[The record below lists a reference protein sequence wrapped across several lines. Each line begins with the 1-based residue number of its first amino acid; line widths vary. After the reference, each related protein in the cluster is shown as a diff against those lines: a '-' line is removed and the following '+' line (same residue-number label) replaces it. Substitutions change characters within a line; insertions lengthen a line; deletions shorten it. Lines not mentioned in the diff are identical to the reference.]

1 MQHIDTLGYPI
12 PAAEN
17 VPGTNLGYQF
27 SLGFFDS
34 FNTCRAKLI
43 PHLDYVERLVTENE
57 WIPAAYVDRFMRIRA
72 SFDATRRYPTSQTRE
87 MVSRRGHRWVRQI
100 WRDLRKLREDV
111 EDMAMRRMVTRRVG
125 EATRVDAGR
134 PAIRRQVQPGPSV
147 IVGYPSRR
155 W

>member
-57 WIPAAYVDRFMRIRA
+57 WIPAAYVDRFMR
-72 SFDATRRYPTSQTRE
+72 
-87 MVSRRGHRWVRQI
+87 
-100 WRDLRKLREDV
+100 
-111 EDMAMRRMVTRRVG
+111 
-125 EATRVDAGR
+125 
-134 PAIRRQVQPGPSV
+134 
-147 IVGYPSRR
+147 
-155 W
+155 